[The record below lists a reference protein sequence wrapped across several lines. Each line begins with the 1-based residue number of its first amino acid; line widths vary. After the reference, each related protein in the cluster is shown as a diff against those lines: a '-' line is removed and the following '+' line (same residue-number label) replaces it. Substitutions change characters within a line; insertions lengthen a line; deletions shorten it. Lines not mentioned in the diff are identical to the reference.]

1 MTLYEAIPPWIREIL
16 DHLKTR
22 DMCIEAVRMEPR
34 SLAFVPGR
42 FKTQGMCNEAVAHNP
57 YSLDHLPDHF
67 KAQEMCNEWQQQPS
81 SIFRYS

>member
-42 FKTQGMCNEAVAHNP
+42 FKTQGMCN
-57 YSLDHLPDHF
+57 
-67 KAQEMCNEWQQQPS
+67 
-81 SIFRYS
+81 